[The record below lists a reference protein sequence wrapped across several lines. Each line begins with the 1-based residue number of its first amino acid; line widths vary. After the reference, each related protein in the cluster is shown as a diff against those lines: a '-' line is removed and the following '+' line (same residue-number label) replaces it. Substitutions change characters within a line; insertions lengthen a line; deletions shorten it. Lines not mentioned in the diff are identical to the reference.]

1 MQQQNFEAVFENGVL
16 RPLANL
22 QLREGQSVK
31 LTVENDSTLT
41 PEEML
46 QLAAQVYEGLSEQD
60 IEEIEQIACKRSDF
74 FSLNIAK

>member
-22 QLREGQSVK
+22 QLREGESVK

-41 PEEML
+41 TEEML

-60 IEEIEQIACKRSDF
+60 IEEVEQIACERSDF
-74 FSLNIAK
+74 FTPNIAK

>member
-1 MQQQNFEAVFENGVL
+1 MQQKNFEAVFENGVL

-22 QLREGQSVK
+22 QLREGESVK
-31 LTVENDSTLT
+31 LIVENDSTLT

-60 IEEIEQIACKRSDF
+60 IDEIEKIACEGGDRENF
-74 FSLNIAK
+74 RF